1 MKCVIS
7 IFHGNIDFSIYRF
20 PLFLKY
26 IGKDGFFYTTK

>member
-7 IFHGNIDFSIYRF
+7 IVRGNIDFSIYRF